1 MPEPTGDILRV
12 QRFCIHDGPGIRT
25 TVFFKGCPLRC
36 QWCHNPESVQPQP
49 DLMFREGLCT
59 LCGMCVEACPTGAHT
74 IADGRHTIDRERCT
88 RCGRCVEACPTEA
101 LSMAGYRATIG
112 ELMAEIVRDV
122 PYYNESGGGVTFSGG
137 EPLVQPQFLGKLVD
151 ACRAEGLHTCLDT
164 SGYAP
169 RETFDR
175 IAGRMNC
182 ILYDLK
188 TADPGKH
195 KRLTG
200 VDNAL
205 ILENFR
211 AACRMKADVTLR
223 IVVVPGVNDSP
234 EDLKRLATIVRD
246 ATFLGR
252 TELLPY
258 HAHGIGKYEQ
268 LGRAYALEGVAAPTP
283 EQMARA
289 AEIFADEGFLAEVA

>member
-36 QWCHNPESVQPQP
+36 QWCHNPESVAAFP

-59 LCGMCVEACPTGAHT
+59 LCGTCVEACPTGAHA

-88 RCGRCVEACPTEA
+88 RCGRCVEVCPTEA
-101 LSMAGYRATIG
+101 LAMAGYRATVG
-112 ELMAEIVRDV
+112 DLMDEIVRDV
-122 PYYNESGGGVTFSGG
+122 PYYNESRGGVTFSGG
-137 EPLVQPQFLGKLVD
+137 EPLVQPKFLEALLG
-151 ACRAEGLHTCLDT
+151 ACKAERLHTCLDT

-175 IAGRMNC
+175 IASQVDC

-188 TADPGKH
+188 TADPDKH

-200 VDNAL
+200 VDNEL
-205 ILENFR
+205 ILANFR
-211 AACRMKADVTLR
+211 AACGRNADVTLR
-223 IVVVPGVNDSP
+223 IVVVPGVNDTP
-234 EDLKRLATIVRD
+234 EELGRLAAVARD
-246 ATFLGR
+246 ANFLGR

-258 HAHGIGKYEQ
+258 HGHGLGKYEQ
-268 LGRAYALEGVAAPTP
+268 LGRAYALEGTAAPTP

-289 AEIFADEGFLAEVA
+289 AEVLAGEGFLAEVA